1 MVDSYKKEDENQA
14 KPKAAGTGR
23 LAAGTGRLGGTGQL
37 NMDSFAS
44 SGTSALNRAA
54 AGSTRRLST
63 GNFDADKTLTAMTAE
78 VDNGTIIVQKLESRV
93 SVMKRALQI
102 VDRPVDVAKICT
114 GISPGEANFTKQVA
128 TMLQRD
134 PSTQRRVQ
142 VAVYQFDQAE
152 KGLAE
157 AQEVLRRADEFQ
169 GLARTHFVESNCQV
183 EKLRGQLYPLINL
196 HVVFKDNPLLAQ
208 LIPAPKVV
216 NEAPPPPPP
225 QPVAQGPAKPAPT
238 GPLADPAVAQ
248 MVDKINQVTGNL
260 KDMFFKKK

>member
-1 MVDSYKKEDENQA
+1 MVDSYKKEDENPP

-23 LAAGTGRLGGTGQL
+23 LSAGPARAGGTGQL
-37 NMDSFAS
+37 NLDSFAS

-54 AGSTRRLST
+54 AGSTRRLAT
-63 GNFDADKTLTAMTAE
+63 GTFDADKTLAAMNAE
-78 VDNGTIIVQKLESRV
+78 VENGTIIVQKLESRV
-93 SVMKRALQI
+93 GVMKRALAI
-102 VDRPVDVAKICT
+102 VDRPVDVAKICA
-114 GISPGEANFTKQVA
+114 GVSPGEVNFTKQVA

-142 VAVYQFDQAE
+142 VAVYQFDQAQ
-152 KGLAE
+152 KGLGE
-157 AQEVLRRADEFQ
+157 AQDVLTRADDFQ

-216 NEAPPPPPP
+216 MEAPPPPPP
-225 QPVAQGPAKPAPT
+225 PQAQAPARPAPT
-238 GPLADPAVAQ
+238 GALADPAVAQ
-248 MVDKINQVTGNL
+248 MVDKINQMTGSL